1 MPEANPGPSGEAN
14 QTNELNFQSELVHRA
29 GRLALSAGH
38 GSYRVKSH
46 MERVGQAVGLDQ
58 VKSRVALT
66 EIATTAAREP
76 HRITEVSEVRHIGIN
91 ADRLA
96 ELEQFIGSLNAAP
109 SSAVAHPSLGQNIFG
124 PDPTTLPMD
133 QLSPEQRRAH
143 ELATSQR
150 IATELD
156 RISHKPPLYPPWV
169 NALAAGVACAAFA
182 FLNSGGWIE
191 CAVVLIAAT
200 VGQLLRRSMISRG
213 INQVGVTML
222 AAAVASLIYLAVIA
236 GATWAF
242 DLTSRHLAGYVSAV
256 LFLVP
261 GFPLVTGALDL
272 ARLDLSAGIARLTY
286 ALLILSSAAISL
298 WFVSTIAGLAPTQMM
313 PSPIPAQ
320 IMWPLKAVASFIG
333 VFGFAIMFNSPLR
346 MALGAATIGM
356 IANEFRLVVVSFGLP
371 PQAAAAIAALL
382 VGLMARAVA
391 SWLRVPRLTVSVPA
405 VVIMVPGVLAYRA
418 VYEFNAGNSAQAIG
432 FTAEAVLVVVSLAIG
447 LAVARMLTDR
457 EWTFE
462 TF

>member
-1 MPEANPGPSGEAN
+1 MSA
-14 QTNELNFQSELVHRA
+14 ELNFQSELVHRA

-66 EIATTAAREP
+66 EISTTAAREP
-76 HRITEVSEVRHIGIN
+76 LRITEVSEVRRIGIN

-96 ELEQFIGSLNAAP
+96 ELELFIGSLADENSP
-109 SSAVAHPSLGQNIFG
+109 AVLHPSLGQNIFG
-124 PDPTTLPMD
+124 PDPQTIPREELR
-133 QLSPEQRRAH
+133 PEQRRAH

-150 IATELD
+150 IARELD
-156 RISHKPPLYPPWV
+156 RISNKPPLYPAIV
-169 NALAAGVACAAFA
+169 NALAAGIACAAFA
-182 FLNSGGWIE
+182 FLNSGGPVE
-191 CAVVLIAAT
+191 CVVVLLAASI
-200 VGQLLRRSMISRG
+200 GQYLRRALINRG

-222 AAAVASLIYLAVIA
+222 AAAVASLIYLGVIA
-236 GATWAF
+236 GATLVF
-242 DLTSRHLAGYVSAV
+242 GLTNRHLAGYVSAV

-261 GFPLVTGALDL
+261 GFPMVTGALDL

-286 ALLILSSAAISL
+286 SLLILSSAAISL
-298 WFVSTIAGLAPTQMM
+298 WFVSTLAGLAPTPMD
-313 PSPIPAQ
+313 PSPLPPLL
-320 IMWPLKAVASFIG
+320 MWTLKAVASFIG
-333 VFGFAIMFNSPLR
+333 VFGFAIMFNSPLP

-356 IANEFRLVVVSFGLP
+356 VANEVRLIVVDLGVP
-371 PQAAAAIAALL
+371 TQAAAAIAALI
-382 VGLMARAVA
+382 VGLLAWAVA
-391 SWLRVPRLTVSVPA
+391 SRLRVPRLTLAVPA

-418 VYEFNAGNSAQAIG
+418 VYEFNAGNSALAIG
-432 FTAEAVLVVVSLAIG
+432 FTAEATLVVVSLAIG

-462 TF
+462 H